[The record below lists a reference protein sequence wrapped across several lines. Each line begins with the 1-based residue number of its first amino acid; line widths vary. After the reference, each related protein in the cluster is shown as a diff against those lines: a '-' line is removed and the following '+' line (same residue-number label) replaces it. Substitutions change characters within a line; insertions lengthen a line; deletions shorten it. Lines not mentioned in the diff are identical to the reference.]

1 MKQNIK
7 GRRKFL
13 KNSGL
18 ALSLLS
24 FDKNL
29 LMANKYDIFGEDILR
44 KLSLINDSKIE
55 PLLLLQISE
64 QNSRWNGGV
73 KDVYQVPNHHRNDH
87 LSRVYRCPRPH
98 PTAHT
103 PEAISSCCVYCP
115 VQRLGSFR
123 PPAG

>member
-1 MKQNIK
+1 MKQKIK

-29 LMANKYDIFGEDILR
+29 LMANKYEIFSEDILR

-55 PLLLLQISE
+55 PLLLMQISE

-73 KDVYQVPNHHRNDH
+73 KDVYQVPN
-87 LSRVYRCPRPH
+87 
-98 PTAHT
+98 AHST
-103 PEAISSCCVYCP
+103 MNFVIKLCKI
-115 VQRLGSFR
+115 
-123 PPAG
+123 